1 MLILV
6 IILFVLIV
14 FTQYVP
20 LYFAHQQITFDANYR
35 QELLEDEDFKDSMKR
50 RRYVPL
56 HFLPTVRWHTN
67 FDTLEGS
74 SNCFSV
80 PTLVTAQNTG
90 TFDCTAVCN
99 DERAVYFYVAPNDIF
114 IVNGNRLMSGGYCS
128 MNSIPRNCNS
138 ETSLILHS
146 VNQWTC
152 IAEDPRYFAGEGNLI
167 QVAGRQHSDDILPED
182 INKIVLW
189 DNLLN
194 RQVNPVVNTFR
205 YSWDDKLEN
214 GNRRFEIKCDAL
226 DMRHNQMFLNPLNNI
241 ECLPNVCTSVQW
253 VNRNVR
259 PNFETGI
266 CDCGNVNTTR
276 VQHIDENDNTSKCAA
291 IINRLD
297 TNRRAYSFRVEC
309 LSLDTPVN
317 EYRVNK
323 LLCPPDIFNQNTDF
337 AFTFT
342 LDGIIPLSG
351 NGIHEPTTRLWEDTR
366 SRIEWKNER

>member
-1 MLILV
+1 
-6 IILFVLIV
+6 
-14 FTQYVP
+14 
-20 LYFAHQQITFDANYR
+20 
-35 QELLEDEDFKDSMKR
+35 
-50 RRYVPL
+50 
-56 HFLPTVRWHTN
+56 
-67 FDTLEGS
+67 
-74 SNCFSV
+74 
-80 PTLVTAQNTG
+80 
-90 TFDCTAVCN
+90 
-99 DERAVYFYVAPNDIF
+99 
-114 IVNGNRLMSGGYCS
+114 
-128 MNSIPRNCNS
+128 
-138 ETSLILHS
+138 
-146 VNQWTC
+146 
-152 IAEDPRYFAGEGNLI
+152 
-167 QVAGRQHSDDILPED
+167 
-182 INKIVLW
+182 
-189 DNLLN
+189 
-194 RQVNPVVNTFR
+194 
-205 YSWDDKLEN
+205 
-214 GNRRFEIKCDAL
+214 
-226 DMRHNQMFLNPLNNI
+226 MRHNQMFLNPLNNI